1 MGKLLKI
8 TLLGAFLA
16 LLGERIM
23 NFCHR
28 TKVFNE
34 VEPVDLPNCQLLKGI
49 EAGAEDIEILP
60 NGLAFIS
67 TGLKYPIMKSFA
79 PDEPGQILL
88 LDLKDGGLSPT
99 PLRISEGFDTD
110 SFNPH
115 GMSLYIN
122 EEDGAVYLFVVN
134 HPQLQSV
141 IEIFRFVQEENSLIH
156 LKSVRHELL
165 NSVNDIVALGPE
177 SFYATID
184 YYFDGLSMKV
194 VELLV
199 GLPWTGVVYYSP
211 GDVRKVV
218 KGYYSGNGITMSNDK
233 KFIYVADVTAH
244 TISVYEKNKDWSLTP
259 IKEIDL
265 DTLVDNLSVDPV
277 TGDIW
282 IGAHPNAYKLF
293 IYNPEDLPGSEVY
306 RIQNIHSDNP
316 IITKV
321 YANNGSVIQGSSC
334 ASVYEG
340 KLLVGT
346 VYHRAL
352 VCQLE

>member
-8 TLLGAFLA
+8 TLVGALLA

-28 TKVFNE
+28 TKIFNE

-67 TGLKYPIMKSFA
+67 TGLKFPDMKSFA

-88 LDLKDGGLSPT
+88 LDLKDGALNPT

-122 EEDGAVYLFVVN
+122 EEDGSVYLFVVN
-134 HPQLQSV
+134 HPQFESV
-141 IEIFRFVQEENSLIH
+141 IEIFRFVQEEHSLIH

-184 YYFDGLSMKV
+184 YYFESMKV
-194 VELLV
+194 VEIVV
-199 GLPWTGVVYYSP
+199 GFRWTGVVYYSP
-211 GDVRKVV
+211 GDVRNVV
-218 KGYYSGNGITMSNDK
+218 TGFYSGNGIAMSNDK
-233 KFIYVADVTAH
+233 KFIYAADLTAH
-244 TISVYEKNKDWSLTP
+244 TINVYKKNKDWSLTP
-259 IKEIDL
+259 IKAVDL
-265 DTLVDNLSVDPV
+265 DALLDNLSVDPV

-282 IGAHPNAYKLF
+282 TGAHPNLF
-293 IYNPEDLPGSEVY
+293 KAFMYNPEDPPGSEVY
-306 RIQNIHSDNP
+306 RVQNIHSDNP

-321 YANNGSVIQGSSC
+321 FANNGSVIQGSSC